1 VLVTQSNSLIIT
13 TWVGYSDSWK
23 DWLFWEF
30 GKRGEEFKVP
40 YYASAAVARNGNLP
54 QLALNNGHL
63 PLFPT
68 IRYIEYVFY
77 IIN

>member
-1 VLVTQSNSLIIT
+1 MVKKI
-13 TWVGYSDSWK
+13 
-23 DWLFWEF
+23 DWLES

-40 YYASAAVARNGNLP
+40 HHANAAAVCDGNLP

-68 IRYIEYVFY
+68 NRY
-77 IIN
+77 